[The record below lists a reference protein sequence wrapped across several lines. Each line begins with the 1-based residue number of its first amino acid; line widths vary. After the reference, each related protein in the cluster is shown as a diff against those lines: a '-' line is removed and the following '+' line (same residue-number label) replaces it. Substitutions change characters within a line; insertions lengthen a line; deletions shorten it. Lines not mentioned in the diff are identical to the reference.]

1 MSDAKAREID
11 IIIRKLGMETR
22 NSHDLHA
29 WLVHNGVVVV
39 RTRRSHGKGKY
50 VPADKIRCQLKVNES
65 QFAGLIACSVNKDD
79 YLQILTEK
87 GVIPKEA
94 PKPEASQPTQKPTP

>member
-11 IIIRKLGMETR
+11 IIINKLGMETR
-22 NSHDLHA
+22 NSRDLHA

-87 GVIPKEA
+87 GLISK
-94 PKPEASQPTQKPTP
+94 PKPPSVSAQPPKNNP